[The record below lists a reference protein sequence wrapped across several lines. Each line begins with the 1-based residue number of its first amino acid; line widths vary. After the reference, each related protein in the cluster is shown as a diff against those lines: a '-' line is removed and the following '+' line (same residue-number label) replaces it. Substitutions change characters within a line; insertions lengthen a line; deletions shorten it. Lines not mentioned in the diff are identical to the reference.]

1 MREAEKKFSN
11 AHVLL
16 SKAEE
21 ALYDNQDP
29 SEVSDLIQA
38 VRDAQDNVNTRQNNL
53 TRAEELT
60 NLLQEDY
67 DGIWEARDKALA
79 DILAAEV
86 ADAKKRLGELKGV
99 FDDAD
104 TAKKEYDTEETRLR
118 GLKTEADAG
127 DDEKAK
133 TDAAQAL

>member
-1 MREAEKKFSN
+1 
-11 AHVLL
+11 
-16 SKAEE
+16 
-21 ALYDNQDP
+21 
-29 SEVSDLIQA
+29 
-38 VRDAQDNVNTRQNNL
+38 L

-60 NLLQEDY
+60 KLLQEDY

-104 TAKKEYDTEETRLR
+104 TAKKEYDTKEERLR

-133 TDAAQAL
+133 TDAA

>member
-1 MREAEKKFSN
+1 M
-11 AHVLL
+11 
-16 SKAEE
+16 
-21 ALYDNQDP
+21 
-29 SEVSDLIQA
+29 
-38 VRDAQDNVNTRQNNL
+38 

-127 DDEKAK
+127 DDEQAK
-133 TDAAQAL
+133 TDAA